1 MSIYQRA
8 NNPHNTNKN
17 VECHTK
23 GLQTPICLELNY
35 IFIQA
40 EFIYEKKRDF
50 IKRYQILVYKLNNK
64 VLKSNNMHLRTMC
77 HLTLILQ

>member
-1 MSIYQRA
+1 MSVDQRA

-23 GLQTPICLELNY
+23 GLQTPMCLELNY
-35 IFIQA
+35 LFIQ
-40 EFIYEKKRDF
+40 EDIIYEKKPRL
-50 IKRYQILVYKLNNK
+50 RYEILVYKLNNN

-77 HLTLILQ
+77 HLTSIL